1 MEKNNVQDKK
11 LIAIGEALID
21 FIPDSAGGAIKDVNA
36 FLPAVG
42 GAPANVCGAFNGLGG
57 KSEMITQ
64 LGMDGFGDKIL
75 EVFENA
81 KIGSSYVKRT
91 DTANTSLA
99 FVALK
104 EDGNR
109 EFSFYRNPGAD
120 MLYEADDIKAEWF
133 KDAYALH
140 FCSVS
145 LGDFPMK
152 EAHYRAI
159 QYAQEN
165 GAIISFDPNLRPAL
179 WKNSAE
185 MIATVKEFIPLADIV
200 KISDE
205 ELESITGEKEI
216 GDALEK
222 LLIGCVK
229 LVIYTEGSAGARAFT
244 KKASATAT
252 CEKVKA
258 VDTTGA
264 GDGFIGAFLWCL
276 YRDGMNEGEL
286 ENISAEKLEEYLKFA
301 NAFCGISVQKKGAIP
316 SYPTLDEMEAE
327 LNY

>member
-1 MEKNNVQDKK
+1 MENNRYIDKK
-11 LIAIGEALID
+11 LVAIGEALID

-42 GAPANVCGAFNGLGG
+42 GAPANVCGAFTKLGG
-57 KSEMITQ
+57 RSEMITQ

-75 EVFENA
+75 ETFENA
-81 KIGSSYVKRT
+81 GIGSSFVKRT
-91 DTANTSLA
+91 NKANTSLA

-120 MLYEADDIKAEWF
+120 MLFEADGVKEDWF
-133 KDAYALH
+133 ADAYALH

-152 EAHYRAI
+152 EAHRRAVW
-159 QYAQEN
+159 YAQANE
-165 GAIISFDPNLRPAL
+165 AIISFDPNLRPAL
-179 WKNSAE
+179 WKDADK
-185 MIATVKEFIPLADIV
+185 MIEIVKEFIPLADIV

-205 ELESITGEKEI
+205 ELESITGESNI
-216 GDALEK
+216 DAALEN
-222 LLIGCVK
+222 LFVGRVK
-229 LVIYTEGSAGARAFT
+229 LIIYTEGANGARAFT
-244 KKASATAT
+244 RKSSVLVPGV
-252 CEKVKA
+252 KVKA

-276 YRDGMNEGEL
+276 HKDGVSVDSL
-286 ENISAEKLEEYLKFA
+286 EEISKEKLEEYLKFA

-316 SYPTLDEMEAE
+316 SYPTLEDM
-327 LNY
+327 YKK

>member
-1 MEKNNVQDKK
+1 MENDKYKDKK
-11 LIAIGEALID
+11 LVAIGEALID
-21 FIPDSAGGAIKDVNA
+21 FIPDCSGGAIKDVNA

-42 GAPANVCGAFNGLGG
+42 GAPANVCGAFSKLGG
-57 KSEMITQ
+57 RSEMITQ

-75 EVFENA
+75 ETFENA
-81 KIGSSYVKRT
+81 GIGSNFVKRT
-91 DTANTSLA
+91 NKANTSLA

-120 MLYEADDIKAEWF
+120 MLFEADDVKKDWF
-133 KDAYALH
+133 EDAYALH

-152 EAHYRAI
+152 EAHCKAI
-159 QYAQEN
+159 QYALEKN
-165 GAIISFDPNLRPAL
+165 VIISFDPNLRPAL
-179 WKNSAE
+179 WKDANK
-185 MIATVKEFIPLADIV
+185 MIEIVKDFIPLADIV

-205 ELESITGEKEI
+205 ELESITGEMGI
-216 GDALEK
+216 DAALEK
-222 LLIGCVK
+222 LFVERVK
-229 LVIYTEGSAGARAFT
+229 LVIYTEGAKGAKAFT
-244 KKASATAT
+244 KRTNAAASCT
-252 CEKVKA
+252 KVKA

-276 YRDGMNEGEL
+276 YKDGVSVDSL
-286 ENISAEKLEEYLKFA
+286 EEISKEKLEEYLKFA

-316 SYPTLDEMEAE
+316 SYPTLEEM
-327 LNY
+327 

>member
-1 MEKNNVQDKK
+1 MENNCKDKK

-21 FIPDSAGGAIKDVNA
+21 FIPEQAGSAIKDVTA

-42 GAPANVCGAFNGLGG
+42 GAPANVCAAFTKLGG

-64 LGMDGFGDKIL
+64 LGIDGFGDKIL
-75 EVFENA
+75 EVFDDA
-81 KIGSSYVKRT
+81 GIGRSFVKRT
-91 DTANTSLA
+91 GVANTSLA

-120 MLYEADDIKAEWF
+120 MLFEAEDVKKEWF
-133 KDAYALH
+133 EDAFALH

-152 EAHYRAI
+152 EAHCHAI
-159 QYAQEN
+159 QYAMEQ

-179 WKNSAE
+179 WKDKQA
-185 MIATVKEFIPLADIV
+185 MIDTVRVFIPLADIV

-205 ELESITGEKEI
+205 ELESITGETEI
-216 GDALEK
+216 ENALEK
-222 LLIGCVK
+222 LFTDRVK
-229 LVIYTEGSAGARAFT
+229 LVIYTEGAEGARAFT
-244 KKASATAT
+244 KTASAVAV

-276 YRDGMNEGEL
+276 HRDGVTAEQLEEL
-286 ENISAEKLEEYLKFA
+286 NAEKLEEYLKFS
-301 NAFCGISVQKKGAIP
+301 NLFCKISVQKKGAIS
-316 SYPTLDEMEAE
+316 SYPTLAE
-327 LNY
+327 VEDL

>member
-1 MEKNNVQDKK
+1 MQSNNIQNKK

-21 FIPDSAGGAIKDVNA
+21 FIPDCSGGAIKDVNA

-42 GAPANVCGAFNGLGG
+42 GAPANVCGAFTKLGG
-57 KSEMITQ
+57 RSEMITQ

-75 EVFENA
+75 EVFKNA
-81 KIGSSYVKRT
+81 GIGSNYVKRT
-91 DTANTSLA
+91 NRANTSLA

-120 MLYEADDIKAEWF
+120 MLFEADGVKEDWF
-133 KDAYALH
+133 ADAYALH

-152 EAHYRAI
+152 EAHRRAVW
-159 QYAQEN
+159 YAQANE
-165 GAIISFDPNLRPAL
+165 AIVSFDPNLRPAL
-179 WKNSAE
+179 WKDAKQ
-185 MIATVKEFIPLADIV
+185 MIETVKEFIPLADIV

-205 ELESITGEKEI
+205 ELESITGESNI
-216 GDALEK
+216 DAALEN
-222 LLIGCVK
+222 LFVGRVK
-229 LVIYTEGSAGARAFT
+229 LVIYTEGAKGAKAFT
-244 KKASATAT
+244 KRTNAAVSCA
-252 CEKVKA
+252 KVKA

-276 YRDGMNEGEL
+276 HKDGVSVDSL
-286 ENISAEKLEEYLKFA
+286 EEISKEKLEEYLKFA

-316 SYPTLDEMEAE
+316 SYPTLEDMQKK
-327 LNY
+327 